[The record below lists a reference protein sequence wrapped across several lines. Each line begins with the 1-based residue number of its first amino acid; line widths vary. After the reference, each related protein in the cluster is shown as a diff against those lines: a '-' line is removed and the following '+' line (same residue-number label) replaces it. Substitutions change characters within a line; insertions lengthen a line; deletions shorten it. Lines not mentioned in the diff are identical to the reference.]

1 MEKQNNRDILREI
14 RDDLKSCLSDTAS
27 MKIDLQVIKS
37 KIDEKQLKEK
47 KKQAQQENDNWWFL
61 NVGR

>member
-14 RDDLKSCLSDTAS
+14 RDDLKRCLSDTAS

>member
-1 MEKQNNRDILREI
+1 MEKQSNRDILREI
-14 RDDLKSCLSDTAS
+14 RDDLKRCLSDTAS

-61 NVGR
+61 SVGR